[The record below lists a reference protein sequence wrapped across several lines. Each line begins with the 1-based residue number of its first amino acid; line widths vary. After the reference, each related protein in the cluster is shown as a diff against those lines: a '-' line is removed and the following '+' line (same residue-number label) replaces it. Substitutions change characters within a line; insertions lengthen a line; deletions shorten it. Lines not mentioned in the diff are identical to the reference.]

1 MLRTSRLLFIHP
13 SPELLEQRLLHE
25 DSTTEVLG
33 VGLVRVPP
41 EFAAD
46 ILFLLPSWAEQLRAL
61 TKEPRVPGGV
71 LILQAE
77 ALAVGTIGFKNA
89 PTKNKEVEIGY
100 GINASHWG
108 LGLASEAVQ
117 ALTTWAFETNY
128 ATRVT
133 AKTAV
138 NNPASMRVLEK
149 NGFIK
154 IGTDYDPDDGDL
166 IVWALENNYSARA
179 N

>member
-1 MLRTSRLLFIHP
+1 MLETPRLLFIHP
-13 SPELLEQRLLHE
+13 SPELLEQRVLHE
-25 DSTTEVLG
+25 NSTAEVQG

-61 TKEPRVPGGV
+61 TTAPRVPGGV
-71 LILQAE
+71 LILKAE

-89 PTKNKEVEIGY
+89 PTESKEVEIGY

-108 LGLASEAVQ
+108 QGLASEAVS
-117 ALTTWAFETNY
+117 ALVNWAFETNY

-138 NNPASMRVLEK
+138 NNLASGRVLEK
-149 NGFIK
+149 NRFTK
-154 IGTDYDPDDGDL
+154 IGADYDPEDGDL
-166 IVWALENNYSARA
+166 IVWMLEA
-179 N
+179 

>member
-1 MLRTSRLLFIHP
+1 MLTTPRLLFIHP
-13 SPELLEQRLLHE
+13 SPELLEQRLLHG
-25 DSTTEVLG
+25 DSTAEVLG
-33 VGLVRVPP
+33 VGLVRVPS

-61 TKEPRVPGGV
+61 TKEPSVPGGV
-71 LILQAE
+71 LIFKAE

-89 PTKNKEVEIGY
+89 PTETKEVEIGY
-100 GINASHWG
+100 GINSSHWG

-117 ALTTWAFETNY
+117 ALITWAFETDY

-149 NGFIK
+149 NGFTK
-154 IGTDYDPDDGDL
+154 IGTDYDPEDGDL
-166 IVWALENNYSARA
+166 VVWALQKC
-179 N
+179 

>member
-1 MLRTSRLLFIHP
+1 MMLKTSRLLFVHP

-25 DSTTEVLG
+25 DSTAEVLG
-33 VGLVRVPP
+33 VGSVRIPP

-61 TKEPRVPGGV
+61 TKEPSVPGGV

-77 ALAVGTIGFKNA
+77 VLAVGTIGFKNTPA
-89 PTKNKEVEIGY
+89 EAREVEIGY

-117 ALTTWAFETNY
+117 ALITWAFETGY

-149 NGFIK
+149 NGFTK
-154 IGTDYDPDDGDL
+154 VGTDYDPEDGDL
-166 IVWALENNYSARA
+166 IVWALEK
-179 N
+179 